1 VRKSA
6 VNVEEL
12 KTVGAFAELTAEQRA
27 WLAGR
32 GEVYDYESGESV
44 FEIGG
49 VAEHMSAVLE
59 GAIEIVF
66 SVGGQ
71 LVPYTTQRQGT
82 VTGLLPFSRMRSF
95 TASGRAVGRTR
106 VYRIHQS
113 LFDEMLHVA
122 PSLGPVLV
130 SMMADRV
137 RETTRVAQQRE
148 KMMALGKLSAGLAHE
163 LNNPATAV
171 RRDADALDEQLAR
184 LPELTR
190 LLLVHGIDADA
201 LARAGAW
208 LAAWSKGTTRAPS
221 EIAPGAL
228 ERGRLEQAIGAWLD
242 ERGVNESW
250 MLVEPIAGAGLHPD
264 ELCQLTDGVAAGALS
279 DFITWLAAIIGAQN
293 LARDIRAASGRI
305 TELVGSVKVY
315 SHMDRAGDRER
326 TDLREG
332 IDSTLVMLGHKLK
345 RKNITL
351 ERAYTPDLPLVSAF
365 AGELNQVWTNLADN
379 AIDAMSDHGVLRVET
394 ARDGGTAVVRVVD
407 NGVGIPPEMQSRIFE
422 AFFTTKPP
430 GEGTGLGLDI
440 VQRIVAQQHGGRI
453 DVESEP
459 GRTVFTVRLP
469 IDPGA

>member
-1 VRKSA
+1 MSGSKID
-6 VNVEEL
+6 VEEL
-12 KTVGAFAELTAEQRA
+12 KTVPAFAELTDDQRA
-27 WLAGR
+27 WLAVHG
-32 GEVYDYESGESV
+32 D
-44 FEIGG
+44 
-49 VAEHMSAVLE
+49 VAEYEEGDAIFGVGTVAERMIAVLH

-71 LVPYTTQRQGT
+71 LVPWATQHQGA

-95 TASGRAVGRTR
+95 SAAGRAVGHTR
-106 VYRIHQS
+106 LYTIHHS

-137 RETTRVAQQRE
+137 RETTRLAQQRE

-171 RRDADALDEQLAR
+171 RRAADALDEQLAR

-190 LLLVHGIDADA
+190 MLLVHGIDAEA
-201 LARAGAW
+201 LTRAGAW
-208 LAAWSKGTTRAPS
+208 LAAWSKSTTRAPAG
-221 EIAPGAL
+221 IAPGAL
-228 ERGRLEQAIGAWLD
+228 ERGRLEQAVGAWLD
-242 ERGVNESW
+242 ERGVGDSW
-250 MLVEPIAGAGLHPD
+250 MLVEPIADAGLHPD
-264 ELCQLTDGVAAGALS
+264 ELRQLTEGVAAGALS
-279 DFITWLAAIIGAQN
+279 DFITWIAAIIGAQN

-305 TELVGSVKVY
+305 SELVGSVKIY

-332 IDSTLVMLGHKLK
+332 LDSTLVMLGHKLK

-351 ERAYTPDLPLVSAF
+351 ERAYAPDLPPVIAF

-379 AIDAMSDHGVLRVET
+379 AIDAMPEHGVLRVET

-407 NGVGIPPEMQSRIFE
+407 NGVGIPAEMQPRIFE

-440 VQRIVAQQHGGRI
+440 VQRIVAQQHGGRV
-453 DVESEP
+453 DVESAP

-469 IDPGA
+469 IDPSA